1 MVEIP
6 DSLQCL
12 CTASVTERKGSYR
25 IEIPREEVA
34 HGELD
39 VGGFYRVGVLT
50 HTAAA
55 SSSDSSSAASSDTE
69 PQVQQGPPVEE
80 GEVREVTIET
90 LGEQGDGIAKVERGY
105 VVIVDG
111 GHPGDV
117 VDVKIQT
124 VRENVAFAEIVA
136 ES

>member
-1 MVEIP
+1 MVDIP

-12 CTASVTERKGSYR
+12 VTASVTEQNASYR
-25 IEIPREEVA
+25 IELPREEVE

-39 VGGFYRVGVLT
+39 VGEFYRVGVLT
-50 HTAAA
+50 HNAA
-55 SSSDSSSAASSDTE
+55 SSPGESDNAAPNAA
-69 PQVQQGPPVEE
+69 PQKQQGPPVDE

-111 GHPGDV
+111 GQPGETVV
-117 VDVKIQT
+117 VDIQT
-124 VRENVAFAEIVA
+124 VRENVAFAEIVTA
-136 ES
+136 DS